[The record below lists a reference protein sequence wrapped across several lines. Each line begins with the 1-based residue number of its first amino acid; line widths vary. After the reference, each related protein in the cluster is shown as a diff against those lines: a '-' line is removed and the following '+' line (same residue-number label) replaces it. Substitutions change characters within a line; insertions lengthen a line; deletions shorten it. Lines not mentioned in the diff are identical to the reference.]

1 MQAAASS
8 LEEQR
13 AERVKQQELKDIE
26 EEAKLKRNMD
36 GSRFI
41 AGVRSQASNIDLGD
55 AISRGRQNFRTE
67 VDA

>member
-1 MQAAASS
+1 MQAAAST
-8 LEEQR
+8 LEGQR
-13 AERVKQQELKDIE
+13 AERVKQQELQDAE

-41 AGVRSQASNIDLGD
+41 NSVRGQASNIDLGD

-67 VDA
+67 LDT